1 MLLLQNKKENFGQYL
16 KDFKILDCTN
26 KQIGSKMV
34 CGHLLYLR
42 SEIIGMRNFLNFLK
56 SRTFLIQLGL
66 ALVVSVITVFVVLSW
81 LKSTTNHGEF
91 VEVPDFSKKS
101 VMDMRKTIEEAGLR
115 YEVLDSANY
124 NPDFPRF
131 SIIEQNPAAGAKVKT
146 NRKIYFTV
154 NPSGY
159 KEVTVPKIIQVT
171 KRNATSM
178 LRAVGLDVQ
187 RVTYVDELGK
197 DMVYQVKYKGQYIK
211 PGDKLPKT
219 SKVELICGNGTI
231 PDRAIIKAD
240 SE

>member
-1 MLLLQNKKENFGQYL
+1 MKNF
-16 KDFKILDCTN
+16 FKFLS
-26 KQIGSKMV
+26 SK
-34 CGHLLYLR
+34 
-42 SEIIGMRNFLNFLK
+42 I
-56 SRTFLIQLGL
+56 FLIQLGL
-66 ALVVSVITVFVVLSW
+66 AVVVLLVVVFGTLTW

-91 VEVPDFSKKS
+91 VEVPDFSKFE
-101 VMDMRKTIEEAGLR
+101 VMEMRKKIEEAGLR

-124 NPDFPRF
+124 NPDYPRF
-131 SIIEQNPAAGAKVKT
+131 SIITQDPEAGTKVKA

-159 KEVTVPKIIQVT
+159 KKVTVPNIIQVT

-187 RVTYVDELGK
+187 RVTYIDQLGK
-197 DMVYQVKYKGQYIK
+197 DMVYQIKYRGKYAK

-219 SKVELICGNGTI
+219 SKIELVCGNGTI
-231 PDRAIIKAD
+231 PDSAIIQSD